1 MWTIFK
7 VLTEVVT
14 KLLQFYVLVF
24 FGCKADRI
32 LASRTGIKPAPTAL
46 EAWSLNTGLSRQP
59 QTKEPVPGLQ
69 SIRSYCS
76 GWTGAGCEK
85 MRVCPIGALWGANT
99 PTWVFRVV
107 HVPL

>member
-32 LASRTGIKPAPTAL
+32 LAPRTGIKPAPTAL
-46 EAWSLNTGLSRQP
+46 EGEVLSTGLPRKSLYLNL
-59 QTKEPVPGLQ
+59 K
-69 SIRSYCS
+69 
-76 GWTGAGCEK
+76 
-85 MRVCPIGALWGANT
+85 
-99 PTWVFRVV
+99 
-107 HVPL
+107 